1 MSSRSNEP
9 PADPVSA
16 ADDRAADSPPVPR
29 FQPASGTSGAALRA
43 RESADPLGRGPNA
56 PPRAATIILVGN
68 PNTGKTTLFNALTG
82 YRRHVANYPGV
93 TVELAR
99 GPMRPPPDAR
109 ARRPVPLGSQ
119 SARARRTAPLGVP
132 DARAEADPSESRKDG
147 TRPIEILDLPGTYSL
162 AALSPD
168 EMVVNNV
175 AAGRVPGQAPPDCIL
190 AIVDASNIRRNLYL
204 VSQLLDMGLPMVI
217 ALNMMDVA
225 RARGLRID
233 SEALAQRLGVTV
245 VPVVA
250 TDPSTIAPLRQAV
263 ESAITDTPSAVRAP
277 LPEALT
283 AEADA
288 FTSTANRAEAVR
300 ILLDR
305 GGYAETEYLRRGGA
319 PASLAASR
327 QRLEAAGVR
336 GPSDEVRARYAW
348 IDRILEGVVE
358 RPAQR
363 VVTWTDRI
371 DAVLTHKVAGG
382 VILLVVLALVF
393 QSIFRWAEPLM
404 NVIDS
409 GFAGLSALAAGLLP
423 EGALQ
428 SLICDGIIGGVG
440 GVIIFLPQIMILFAL
455 IAILED
461 CGYMARAAF
470 MMDRIM
476 RSAGLSGRSFI
487 PLLSSFAC
495 AVPAI
500 MGARV
505 IADRRDRFVTIL
517 IAPYMSCS
525 ARLPV
530 YVLLIGAFVPSVY
543 YLGWIGLPGLVM
555 LAMYLVG
562 VIVAIP
568 IAWLLKKTVL
578 RGPTPPFVLELPSYK
593 WPRPRAVL
601 QRMTSAG
608 LHFLTRAGSVIL
620 LVSLVVWALG
630 YFPRSPRTEQAVRDA
645 AAARGWDE
653 ARTGAEIDGAL
664 LRQSFLG
671 RMGRAVEPAVKPLG
685 WDWRIGSAAIA
696 SFPAREVVVATLGT
710 IFNLSDADEESQG
723 LRDALTSA
731 TWPDGRR
738 LFTLPVALSIMVFF
752 ALCAQCSSTLVMIGR
767 ETKSWLWPVFS
778 FASMTAIA
786 YAAAMAVYQAASLA

>member
-1 MSSRSNEP
+1 MGVLRGAECRDGGGQPRS
-9 PADPVSA
+9 
-16 ADDRAADSPPVPR
+16 
-29 FQPASGTSGAALRA
+29 
-43 RESADPLGRGPNA
+43 
-56 PPRAATIILVGN
+56 
-68 PNTGKTTLFNALTG
+68 
-82 YRRHVANYPGV
+82 
-93 TVELAR
+93 
-99 GPMRPPPDAR
+99 
-109 ARRPVPLGSQ
+109 
-119 SARARRTAPLGVP
+119 
-132 DARAEADPSESRKDG
+132 
-147 TRPIEILDLPGTYSL
+147 IEILDLPGTYSL

-190 AIVDASNIRRNLYL
+190 AILDASNLRRNLYL
-204 VSQLLDMGLPMVI
+204 VSQLLEMGLPMVV

-225 RARGLRID
+225 RSRGLRID
-233 SEALAQRLGVTV
+233 TEALGRRLGVIV
-245 VPVVA
+245 VPIVA
-250 TDPSTIAPLRQAV
+250 TDADTIAPLRQAI
-263 ESAITDTPSAVRAP
+263 ESALADTPSEVHVS
-277 LPEALT
+277 LPETLA
-283 AEADA
+283 AEAGKLTQA
-288 FTSTANRAEAVR
+288 ANRAEAVR

-305 GGYAETEYLRRGGA
+305 DGYAETEYLRRGGTSGQLNA
-319 PASLAASR
+319 ARERLA
-327 QRLEAAGVR
+327 AAGVR
-336 GPSDEVRARYAW
+336 GANDEVRARYGW
-348 IDRILEGVVE
+348 IDTVLEGVIE

-363 VVTWTDRI
+363 AVTWTDRI
-371 DAVLTHKVAGG
+371 DAVLTHKVGG
-382 VILLVVLALVF
+382 ALILLIVLALVF

-404 NVIDS
+404 NLIDA
-409 GFAGLSALAAGLLP
+409 GFAGLSALVAGLLP
-423 EGALQ
+423 QEAVQ
-428 SLICDGIIGGVG
+428 SLICDGLIGGVG

-455 IAILED
+455 IAVLED

-470 MMDRIM
+470 MVDRIM

-500 MGARV
+500 MGSRV

-530 YVLLIGAFVPSVY
+530 YILLIAAFVPRVY

-562 VIVAIP
+562 IVVAIP

-578 RGPTPPFVLELPSYK
+578 RGPAPPFVLELPSYK

-601 QRMTSAG
+601 QRITSAG
-608 LHFLTRAGSVIL
+608 MHFLTRAGSVIL

-630 YFPRSPRTEQAVRDA
+630 YFPRSPRTEQAVRDVA
-645 AAARGWDE
+645 TAQGWDE
-653 ARTGAEIDGAL
+653 ARIGAEIDGAM

-671 RMGRAVEPAVKPLG
+671 RMGRAVEPVVKPLG

-710 IFNLSDADEESQG
+710 IFNLSDADEESEG
-723 LRDALTSA
+723 LRDALQSA
-731 TWPDGRR
+731 TWPDGRP

-767 ETKSWLWPVFS
+767 ETRSWLWPVFS
-778 FASMTAIA
+778 FVSMTAIA
-786 YAAAMAVYQAASLA
+786 YVAAFAVYHATAA

>member
-1 MSSRSNEP
+1 MSSRSN
-9 PADPVSA
+9 DPTSDAVA
-16 ADDRAADSPPVPR
+16 ASPHARDSQAGPGIGGDFCASELSVFGGAGLHGR
-29 FQPASGTSGAALRA
+29 ERDKPASV
-43 RESADPLGRGPNA
+43 
-56 PPRAATIILVGN
+56 ILVGN

-93 TVELAR
+93 TVDLAR
-99 GPMRPPPDAR
+99 GPMKPLTDAR
-109 ARRPVPLGSQ
+109 
-119 SARARRTAPLGVP
+119 RAAPGATSSTP
-132 DARAEADPSESRKDG
+132 ADSPEDHKGR

-175 AAGRVPGQAPPDCIL
+175 AAGRVPGQAPPDCVL
-190 AIVDASNIRRNLYL
+190 AILDASNIRRNLYL
-204 VSQLLDMGLPMVI
+204 VSQLLEMGLPMVV

-225 RARGLRID
+225 RSRGLRID
-233 SEALAQRLGVTV
+233 TEALSRRLGVTV

-250 TDPSTIAPLRQAV
+250 TDPATIAPLRQAI
-263 ESAITDTPSAVRAP
+263 ECAICDAASQVRVP
-277 LPEALT
+277 LPEALA
-283 AEADA
+283 AEAA
-288 FTSTANRAEAVR
+288 ALTQAANRAEAIR

-305 GGYAETEYLRRGGA
+305 DGYAETEYLRRGGTA
-319 PASLAASR
+319 TRLAAAR

-348 IDRILEGVVE
+348 IDGVLEGVVE

-371 DAVLTHKVAGG
+371 DAVLTHKVAGA
-382 VILLVVLALVF
+382 VVLLAVLALVF

-404 NVIDS
+404 NLIDA
-409 GFAGLSALAAGLLP
+409 GFAGLGALAAGVLP

-428 SLICDGIIGGVG
+428 SLICDGLIGGVG

-530 YVLLIGAFVPSVY
+530 YILLIGAFVPPVY
-543 YLGWIGLPGLVM
+543 YMGWVGLPGLVM

-562 VIVAIP
+562 VAAAIP

-620 LVSLVVWALG
+620 AVSLVVWGLG
-630 YFPRSPRTEQAVRDA
+630 YFPRSPQTEQAVRDVA
-645 AAARGWDE
+645 SAQQWDE
-653 ARTGAEIDGAL
+653 ARTESEIEGAL

-671 RMGRAVEPAVKPLG
+671 RMGRAVEPVVRPLG

-723 LRDALTSA
+723 LRQALKSA
-731 TWPDGRR
+731 TWPDGRP

-778 FASMTAIA
+778 FASMTGLA
-786 YAAAMAVYQAASLA
+786 YLAALGTYQVAVLAS